1 MARLTTMLPL
11 QFLLV
16 TLLCLGL
23 WSCAG
28 VDAKPPEAAVTAAI
42 AQKLERTQ
50 SLLARQLALAEG
62 TLANPR
68 VDQVIIAHYHW
79 TTLEQHRV
87 VQVQGTYHLKGGSL
101 SRSQQRQNRPFEV
114 YLERREAQDGND
126 GWVEIEPTPASELS

>member
-16 TLLCLGL
+16 ALLCLGL

-50 SLLARQLALAEG
+50 SLLSRQLALTEG
-62 TLANPR
+62 TLTNPR

-79 TTLEQHRV
+79 TTLEHHRV
-87 VQVQGTYHLKGGSL
+87 VQVQGTYQLKGAGL
-101 SRSQQRQNRPFEV
+101 SRSQQRQSRPFEV
-114 YLERREAQDGND
+114 YLERREAQDGN
-126 GWVEIEPTPASELS
+126 GWKEIEPTPASELS